1 MAVRYL
7 TVGKDER
14 CRGTEDQN
22 SARWRRSSYFAKLYR
37 SRQSVDAAFQHAQ
50 LWQQDTGTDGG

>member
-22 SARWRRSSYFAKLYR
+22 STRWPRSSNCTTVHR
-37 SRQSVDAAFQHAQ
+37 SRESMDAASQHVQ
-50 LWQQDTGTDGG
+50 LGQQETGTDGG